1 MKTLAAPGAELFSPG
16 HASCP
21 GCAVAL
27 AVRLV
32 LKALGPPTVVVIPPS
47 CIAVM
52 AGPLPLSS
60 IRVPVF
66 QTAFE
71 TTAASAAGL
80 ARAFRARGEAVTVAC
95 LAGDGGTH
103 DIGLQALSGAAER
116 NEDFV
121 YFCFDNEAYQ
131 NTGNQKS
138 SATPWGART
147 TSTPR
152 GKPTR
157 KKDIV
162 EIMAAHR
169 IPYVAT
175 ACPAYPEDLL
185 AKIERAR
192 ALRGTRFIHLLC
204 PCVPGW
210 GIADDSSLRVARLA
224 VESRLFPLYEVEDG
238 LRYTITHEPAG
249 LPVRG
254 YLAAQSR
261 YRHLTEEAVRQIQ
274 AEVDQE
280 WTRLAGRAQSHA
292 PRRNFCHGSD
302 PGCRADSL

>member
-1 MKTLAAPGAELFSPG
+1 MRTLAAAETELLSPG

-27 AVRLV
+27 AVRFV
-32 LKALGPPTVVVIPPS
+32 LKALGPDTVVVIPPS

-52 AGPLPLSS
+52 AGPMPLSS
-60 IRVPVF
+60 MRVPVF

-71 TTAASAAGL
+71 TAAAAASGL
-80 ARAFRARGEAVTVAC
+80 ARAFKARGEKVTVVC
-95 LAGDGGTH
+95 FAGDGGTH

-116 NEDFV
+116 NEDFI

-157 KKDIV
+157 KKDMV
-162 EIMAAHR
+162 EIMAVHR
-169 IPYVAT
+169 IPYAAT
-175 ACPAYPEDLL
+175 ACPAYPDDLL
-185 AKIERAR
+185 AKVERAR
-192 ALRGTRFIHLLC
+192 ALSGTRFIHLLC

-210 GIADDSSLRVARLA
+210 GIAEDASLRVARLA

-238 LRYTITHEPAG
+238 LRYTITHAPAG
-249 LPVRG
+249 LPVRE
-254 YLAAQSR
+254 YLSVQSR
-261 YRHLTEEAVRQIQ
+261 YRHLSEEAMRRIQ
-274 AEVDQE
+274 ETVDQE
-280 WTRLAGRAQSHA
+280 WARLVARARTHASGAAGPEARVPVTR
-292 PRRNFCHGSD
+292 
-302 PGCRADSL
+302 

>member
-1 MKTLAAPGAELFSPG
+1 MTSLAAPETELFSPG
-16 HASCP
+16 HASCA
-21 GCAVAL
+21 GCVVAL
-27 AVRLV
+27 AVRFV
-32 LKALGPPTVVVIPPS
+32 LRALGPRTVVVIPPS

-52 AGPLPLSS
+52 AGPMPLSS
-60 IRVPVF
+60 MKVPVF

-71 TTAASAAGL
+71 TTAAAASGL
-80 ARAFRARGEAVTVAC
+80 ARAFKARGDEVTVAC

-138 SATPWGART
+138 SATPWGAWT

-169 IPYVAT
+169 IPYAAT
-175 ACPAYPEDLL
+175 ACPAYPDDLL
-185 AKIERAR
+185 AKVGRAR
-192 ALRGTRFIHLLC
+192 GFRGTRFIHVLC

-210 GIADDSSLRVARLA
+210 GIADDASLRVARLA
-224 VESRLFPLYEVEDG
+224 VESKLFPLYEVEDG
-238 LRYTITHEPAG
+238 VRYAITHKPAG
-249 LPVRG
+249 LRVRD
-254 YLAAQSR
+254 YLSAQSR
-261 YRHLTEEAVRQIQ
+261 YRHLTEEAMREIQ
-274 AEVDQE
+274 EEVDE
-280 WTRLAGRAQSHA
+280 GWARLVARAVETREAVQGAVATGSWGR
-292 PRRNFCHGSD
+292 
-302 PGCRADSL
+302 

>member
-1 MKTLAAPGAELFSPG
+1 MTSLAAPETELFSPG
-16 HASCP
+16 HASCA

-27 AVRLV
+27 AVRFV
-32 LKALGPPTVVVIPPS
+32 LRALGPRTVVVIPPS

-60 IRVPVF
+60 MRVPVF

-71 TTAASAAGL
+71 TTAAAAAGL
-80 ARAFRARGEAVTVAC
+80 ARAFKARGEAVTVAC

-116 NEDFV
+116 NEDFI

-152 GKPTR
+152 GKSTR

-162 EIMAAHR
+162 AIMAAHR
-169 IPYVAT
+169 VPYAAT
-175 ACPAYPEDLL
+175 ACPAYPDDLR
-185 AKIERAR
+185 AKVERAKGI
-192 ALRGTRFIHLLC
+192 RGTRFIHLLC

-210 GIADDSSLRVARLA
+210 GIAADASLRIARLA
-224 VESRLFPLYEVEDG
+224 VESKLFPLYEVEDG
-238 LRYTITHEPAG
+238 LSYTITHRPAG
-249 LPVRG
+249 VRVQE
-254 YLAAQSR
+254 YLSAQSR
-261 YRHLTEEAVRQIQ
+261 YRHLTEVAIREIQEEADAGWARLVARAVETREAVKGAVVPTAAR
-274 AEVDQE
+274 
-280 WTRLAGRAQSHA
+280 
-292 PRRNFCHGSD
+292 
-302 PGCRADSL
+302 

>member
-1 MKTLAAPGAELFSPG
+1 MNGVVEREPELLFPG

-27 AVRLV
+27 AVRFV
-32 LKALGPPTVVVIPPS
+32 LKALGPRTVLVIPPS

-60 IRVPVF
+60 MGVPVF

-71 TTAASAAGL
+71 TTAAAASGL
-80 ARAFRARGEAVTVAC
+80 ARAFRARGEDVTVAC

-116 NEDFV
+116 NEDFI

-138 SATPWGART
+138 SATPWAART

-169 IPYVAT
+169 IPYAAT
-175 ACPAYPEDLL
+175 ACPAYRVDLL
-185 AKIERAR
+185 AKVAR
-192 ALRGTRFIHLLC
+192 AKMLSGTRFIHLLC

-210 GIADDSSLRVARLA
+210 GIADDASLRVARLA
-224 VESRLFPLYEVEDG
+224 VESRLFPLYEVADG
-238 LRYTITHEPAG
+238 LRYAITHEPAG
-249 LPVRG
+249 LRVRE
-254 YLAAQSR
+254 YLGVQAR
-261 YRHLTEEAVRQIQ
+261 YRQLSEETVSRIQ
-274 AEVDQE
+274 ETVDQE
-280 WTRLAGRAQSHA
+280 WARLVERA
-292 PRRNFCHGSD
+292 
-302 PGCRADSL
+302 RARSPV